1 MVVMKNGLKEAPY
14 DSRGNLLHYADDR
27 PWAGRREDCD
37 WRPNEP
43 MELRLTI
50 DGVTSGRS
58 AKYVTWIAANG
69 TRYPMFVSDIVEM
82 FRDGITVTAGQVQ
95 GIFRVR
101 KRGQNFGL
109 CYEGPIPAGPPEAT
123 GGE

>member
-1 MVVMKNGLKEAPY
+1 MKNGLKEAPY
-14 DSRGNLLHYADDR
+14 DSRGNLMHYPDSYYRD
-27 PWAGRREDCD
+27 PPE
-37 WRPNEP
+37 WRPNDP

-82 FRDGITVTAGQVQ
+82 FRLGVTVTAGQVQ
-95 GIFRVR
+95 GVFRVR

-109 CYEGPIPAGPPEAT
+109 SYEGPIPVRPVANG
-123 GGE
+123 